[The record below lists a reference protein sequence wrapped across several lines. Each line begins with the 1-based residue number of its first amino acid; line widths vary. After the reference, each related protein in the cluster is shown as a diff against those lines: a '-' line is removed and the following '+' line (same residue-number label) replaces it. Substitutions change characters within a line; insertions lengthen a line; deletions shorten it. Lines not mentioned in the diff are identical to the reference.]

1 MPRSIWSGA
10 VSFGLVNVPVKAYSA
25 SRDHE
30 VHFHQLQKG
39 SGARIHYKKVSEKS
53 GREVKADDIVMGYE
67 ISKGNYVTVD
77 PDEIETLRP
86 RSTKTIDVSDFV
98 PLDDID
104 PVYFEKTYWLAPDG
118 EAAERAYRLLTEAME
133 RDGRVGIGTVVMR
146 RKQYLAC
153 IRTLDGAL
161 AMSTMRFADEVIDK
175 SDIDAIPDRRTKVD
189 KKELAL
195 AQQVIDAL
203 AGDFEPGK
211 YKDTY
216 TDELRDIIKRRSQGK
231 DVAVEAAPERSENV
245 VDLMAALE
253 ASVESTKKGRR
264 GKTRTT
270 KARTSKERKSA

>member
-1 MPRSIWSGA
+1 MARSIWTGA

-30 VHFHQLQKG
+30 VHFHQMQKRTG
-39 SGARIHYKKVSEKS
+39 SRINYKKVAEKS

-77 PDEIETLRP
+77 PDEIDALRP
-86 RSTKTIDVSDFV
+86 QSTKTIDVTDFV

-104 PVYFEKTYWLAPDG
+104 PIYFEKTYWLAPDG
-118 EAAERAYRLLTEAME
+118 DAAQRPYRLLTEAMDQE
-133 RDGRVGIGTVVMR
+133 RRVGIGTVVMR

-153 IRTLDGAL
+153 IRPLDGAL

-175 SDIDAIPDRRTKVD
+175 SAIEAIPARRAKVD

-216 TDELRDIIKRRSQGK
+216 TDELRDIIKRKSEGK
-231 DVAVEAAPERSENV
+231 EVTVEEAPARSENV
-245 VDLMAALE
+245 LDLMAALE
-253 ASVESTKKGRR
+253 ASVEATKKARR
-264 GKTRTT
+264 TKTTR
-270 KARTSKERKSA
+270 KRKSA